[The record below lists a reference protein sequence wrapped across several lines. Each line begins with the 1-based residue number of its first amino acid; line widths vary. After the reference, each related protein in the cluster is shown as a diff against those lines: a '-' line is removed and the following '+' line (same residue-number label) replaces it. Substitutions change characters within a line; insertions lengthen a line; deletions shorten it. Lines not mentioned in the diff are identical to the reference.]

1 MPNSSCITQWKRRIL
16 SELQNDDEILEA
28 LGTTEEEREDLIYT
42 RIYPHYYIPETVTEV
57 TTYIMVE
64 IDIRSLS
71 RTNVYSYP
79 MITFVI
85 LAHQDDMKLE
95 LPSVSATRIDY
106 LGELLDRKYNGAT
119 GFGVGKLELKQNY
132 AGNLNDTFRTRTLVF
147 QGMDVNQNLCEI

>member
-147 QGMDVNQNLCEI
+147 QGMDVEQNVCEI

>member
-1 MPNSSCITQWKRRIL
+1 MPNSSCITKWKRRIL
-16 SELQNDDEILEA
+16 SELQNDDEVLEA
-28 LGTTEEEREDLIYT
+28 LGTTEEEKEDLIYT
-42 RIYPHYYIPETVTEV
+42 RIYPHYYIPETVTKV

-85 LAHQDDMKLE
+85 LAHQDDMRLD
-95 LPSVSATRIDY
+95 LPNISATRIDY
-106 LGELLDRKYNGAT
+106 LGELIDRKYNGAT

>member
-16 SELQNDDEILEA
+16 YEVLEA
-28 LGTTEEEREDLIYT
+28 LGTTEEEKENLIYT
-42 RIYPHYYIPETVTEV
+42 RIYPHYYIPETVTKV

-85 LAHQDDMKLE
+85 LAHQDDMRLD
-95 LPSVSATRIDY
+95 LPNISATRIDY
-106 LGELLDRKYNGAT
+106 LGELIDRKYNGAT

>member
-16 SELQNDDEILEA
+16 SELQNDDEVLEA
-28 LGTTEEEREDLIYT
+28 LGTTEEEKEDLIYT
-42 RIYPHYYIPETVTEV
+42 RIYPHYYIPETVTKV

-85 LAHQDDMKLE
+85 LAHQDDMRLD
-95 LPSVSATRIDY
+95 LPNISATRIDY
-106 LGELLDRKYNGAT
+106 LGELIDRKYNGAT

>member
-71 RTNVYSYP
+71 RT
-79 MITFVI
+79 
-85 LAHQDDMKLE
+85 K
-95 LPSVSATRIDY
+95 
-106 LGELLDRKYNGAT
+106 
-119 GFGVGKLELKQNY
+119 
-132 AGNLNDTFRTRTLVF
+132 
-147 QGMDVNQNLCEI
+147 

>member
-16 SELQNDDEILEA
+16 SELQNDDEVLEA
-28 LGTTEEEREDLIYT
+28 LGTTEEEKEDLIYT
-42 RIYPHYYIPETVTEV
+42 RIYPHYYIPETITKV

-85 LAHQDDMKLE
+85 LAHQDDMRLD
-95 LPSVSATRIDY
+95 LPNISATRIDY
-106 LGELLDRKYNGAT
+106 LGELIDRKYNGAT